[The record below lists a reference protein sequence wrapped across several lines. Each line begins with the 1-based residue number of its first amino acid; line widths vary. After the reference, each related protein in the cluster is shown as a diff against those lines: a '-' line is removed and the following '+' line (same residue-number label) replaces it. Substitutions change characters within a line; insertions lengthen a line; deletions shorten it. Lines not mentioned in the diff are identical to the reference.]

1 MAVADEAAGMAAGV
15 VVVLKSSA
23 VGSLSIQFTVEKL

>member
-1 MAVADEAAGMAAGV
+1 MAVADEAAGLAAGV

-23 VGSLSIQFTVEKL
+23 GSLSIQFTVEKL